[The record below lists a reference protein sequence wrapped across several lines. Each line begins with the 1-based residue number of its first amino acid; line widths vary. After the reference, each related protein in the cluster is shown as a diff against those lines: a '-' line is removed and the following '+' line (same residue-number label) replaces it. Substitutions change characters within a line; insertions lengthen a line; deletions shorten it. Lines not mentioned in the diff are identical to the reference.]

1 MSRDIR
7 NTPDDPYQQNEI
19 DQIFD
24 AVWET
29 AARRNPMCLVKM
41 LDLNSAYKQLRELL
55 QDCLAKGLSAMDARE
70 QVLNELLQ
78 SSATCRR
85 PRNTYSG
92 SVGLGTSQGELQ

>member
-7 NTPDDPYQQNEI
+7 NTPDDSYRQNEI

-24 AVWET
+24 AVWEA

-41 LDLNSAYKQLRELL
+41 LDLNSAHKQLRQLL
-55 QDCLAKGLSAMDARE
+55 QDCLAHGLSAMDARE

-78 SSATCRR
+78 SSAACRR

-92 SVGLGTSQGELQ
+92 SVGLGTSQGKLQ